1 MSDLTPVLTSASL
14 LREKLHAKTT
24 QALAAAFPLDL
35 KGRTLELQDVRV
47 HAQNYSPTDE
57 YNAITKGSSLYE
69 PVKGTL
75 VLKDASGKVVDE
87 AKNFTLAHVPYLTA
101 RHTLIA
107 DGNEYQVANQLR
119 RKPGV
124 YTQRSDNGDLKTV
137 FNLGRGKN
145 FDLAFNPDKGT
156 FHMQYGTSN
165 LPLYAVLRGMGVE
178 HDHIAKHLGAGVA
191 RANEDEHGHQTAT
204 TISKLYTKVEHPAVL
219 NPNAPHETKVE
230 AIKKRFD
237 QATLDPEVT
246 TATLGAAH
254 TSVTPTTLLVAAKK
268 MLDVHAGKTDVDD
281 TDSLKFKTF
290 HTLDDFI
297 SERIKLTSRVWA
309 PKARMALTGKNSIRE
324 ALKPA
329 PFSDPIRK
337 FLTTS
342 SLSSVPTGINPM
354 EIIDHAVKVT
364 SLGEGGIPSDRAI
377 PVDARM
383 IHNTHFGALDP
394 IRTPECH
401 PDTSEVLTMTGW
413 KRWDLVT
420 ENDVFACRVNGRLEY
435 HRASRVVR
443 ARYKGVLYGVQNSK
457 LEYLVTPNHRV
468 LCAPLDR
475 VYPLTEGSPS
485 KFTLI
490 EAADVHGKP
499 RVFDTGHEP
508 YEGGGADKFVL
519 PDVAGYAPAAPPLPM
534 CIWAAFMGWYLSE
547 GCVSKQKNGE
557 PARVHISQSVSVNE
571 WKCAALERVLRQL
584 PFKWTYRNNSYNIS
598 HRQLATYLAQFGFC
612 ESKYIPEY
620 FFEADQDSRRNLLE
634 ALLLGDGRIDSTRAT
649 GKVYEQEV
657 FCTTSS
663 RLADDVER
671 LAISL
676 GRSVRVSKYSDKR
689 QDRYL
694 DVYEVR
700 LMRDR
705 FRQAVPRKGHYYT
718 TFYDGMVYCAT
729 VPGGLLYVRHGRG
742 LGHWSG
748 NSNHS
753 GVDIRATIAAHRDD
767 KGNLYTVLR
776 NVKTGKDDYVRAGDL
791 NKYVVAFPHQE
802 LRGMVDAF
810 VDGHQTRVAASRVT
824 HQLGHVKHLYS
835 PATSLIPMIHS
846 IQGNRAIMGSK
857 MGTQAL
863 PLVEREAPLVQVRSH
878 HPEGHSFEAIYGH
891 MIVPTAPVSG
901 TVAKVDHEF
910 IYLKPHAVKKA
921 SDEAVRHIMV
931 TGHSGAGKSTYAK
944 ALAARSGL
952 PLYEY
957 DKVPGLAEAM
967 LGNDHETVTRLQRA
981 AVADSLKNLKT
992 PHVLEGT
999 ALLAAPELTQGHQV
1013 VLMDAPREAILKA
1026 RLDRMIQSAL
1036 ARGRPADPERRQAKG
1051 VAVYDHYEP
1060 MVDNFRKLPGV
1071 ELRTPGYVPTEKEAS
1086 QLVAVLTE
1094 KTAAGDAG
1102 LIKVP
1107 YYQKF
1112 PFPSKTFLDHSVDVK
1127 VGDKV
1132 EGGQRLAESN
1142 YTRNGVLALGKN
1154 LRVGYLP
1161 YYGYNSNDAVV
1172 ISQAAAQKLTSEH
1185 MYREVF
1191 ALSGIELNRAK
1202 HQMYYGAKYPAA
1214 SYAKLDD
1221 TGVIK
1226 KGAKV
1231 DPKDLLVAGL
1241 MKQSVSGTDA
1251 MLGRIGKTLVK
1262 PFKDVGLLWDH
1273 GVPGEVVDVIRT
1285 SGQITVLVKTREA
1298 MQVGD
1303 KLAGR
1308 YGNKGVVA
1316 KIVPDHEMLRD
1327 EQGNP
1332 LDLLLTSAGVV
1343 SRINPAQVI
1352 ETAVSKVAD
1361 KTGQPI
1367 VYDNSAGHNAV
1378 KWARDLMKEHG
1389 VKDKEHLYD
1398 PLLQRTI
1405 KGADGKGVL
1414 VGKQYIYKLFKS
1426 TDTNFAGHG
1435 VGPYDLNEQP
1445 LKTGGDESAKGL
1457 GKMEFDAL
1465 LAHNAR
1471 NFLREASTIRGQ
1483 KNDEYWKAVQTGL
1496 PLPAPKPS
1504 FAFNKF
1510 LGLLEGA
1517 GVKVDKRGSKFS
1529 LLPMTDKDVVARST
1543 GALEHGATVRAK
1555 DLKPETGGLFDPRK
1569 TGGPQGTLYAHI
1581 DLHEPVPNPV
1591 FEEPI
1596 RRLLGMTET
1605 KFKEALRD
1613 KGGAWFR
1620 EELGRMNVP
1629 AKLRELREQLKTA
1642 KGPALNDVVKQIK
1655 YLETLQKH
1663 KLSPGD
1669 AYVISKIP
1677 VIPPIF
1683 RPVQPG
1689 VRDPSQLMVADAN
1702 KLYAQLF
1709 DSNKTLK
1716 TTAVQSD
1723 IGKHRQDLYTK
1734 VEELYG
1740 TTLPTDPKMQQ
1751 QKVKGLLATVAGVG
1765 TPKGGFFQRKLM
1777 RRTQDVSGRGTAVP
1791 DPNLGMDEVGIP
1803 EPMLWLALD
1812 KLIVARLIRKGYP
1825 ALTAREMVMS
1835 KAPAAREAMLE
1846 ETRERPAIINRAP
1859 TLHRG
1864 SIVAAYAKPVP
1875 GKTIRVSPFT
1885 EKGMN
1890 LDYDGDTLQVHFPIG
1905 ASAVDDAKQMT
1916 LSNMLLSDQQRNRL
1930 MIFPQHE
1937 AIIATTLAAKH
1948 TTPNGPVRKF
1958 KTREDVLAAY
1968 RRGELKLSDSIEVE
1982 NEKRAEAEDLYDGYG
1997 EGPELD
2003 APEFALEPDE
2013 ALQLYPPE
2021 MITGEGGESEDPDVR
2036 LLD

>member
-1 MSDLTPVLTSASL
+1 MSDLTPVLTSANL

-24 QALAAAFPLDL
+24 QALSAAFPLDL

-75 VLKDASGKVVDE
+75 VLRDASGKVVDE

-124 YTQRSDNGDLKTV
+124 YTQRSNNGDLKTV

-584 PFKWTYRNNSYNIS
+584 PFKWTYRNNSYNIN

-910 IYLKPHAVKKA
+910 IYLKPHAVK
-921 SDEAVRHIMV
+921 
-931 TGHSGAGKSTYAK
+931 
-944 ALAARSGL
+944 
-952 PLYEY
+952 
-957 DKVPGLAEAM
+957 
-967 LGNDHETVTRLQRA
+967 
-981 AVADSLKNLKT
+981 
-992 PHVLEGT
+992 T
-999 ALLAAPELTQGHQV
+999 A
-1013 VLMDAPREAILKA
+1013 
-1026 RLDRMIQSAL
+1026 
-1036 ARGRPADPERRQAKG
+1036 
-1051 VAVYDHYEP
+1051 
-1060 MVDNFRKLPGV
+1060 
-1071 ELRTPGYVPTEKEAS
+1071 
-1086 QLVAVLTE
+1086 
-1094 KTAAGDAG
+1094 AAGDAG

-1285 SGQITVLVKTREA
+1285 SGQITVLVKTRES

-1367 VYDNSAGHNAV
+1367 VYDNAAGHNAV

-1591 FEEPI
+1591 FEEPV

-1620 EELGRMNVP
+1620 EELGRMDVP
-1629 AKLRELREQLKTA
+1629 AKLRQLREQLKTA

-1663 KLSPGD
+1663 KLSPSD

-1716 TTAVQSD
+1716 TTAVESD
-1723 IGKHRQDLYTK
+1723 RGKHRQDLYAK

-1751 QKVKGLLATVAGVG
+1751 QKVKGLLASVAGVG

-1825 ALTAREMVMS
+1825 ALTAREMVMA

-1930 MIFPQHE
+1930 MVFPQHE

-1948 TTPNGPVRKF
+1948 TTPSGPVRKF

-1968 RRGELKLSDSIEVE
+1968 RRGELKLSDSIEIE
-1982 NEKRAEAEDLYDGYG
+1982 NEKRAEDEELYDAYG
-1997 EGPELD
+1997 EGVELD
-2003 APEFALEPDE
+2003 APEYSLEPDE

-2021 MITGEGGESEDPDVR
+2021 MVTGDSGEAEDPDVR

>member
-57 YNAITKGSSLYE
+57 YDAITKGSSLYE

-75 VLKDASGKVVDE
+75 VLKDGSGKVVDE

-204 TISKLYTKVEHPAVL
+204 TISKLYAKVEHPAVL
-219 NPNAPHETKVE
+219 KPDAAHETKVE
-230 AIKKRFD
+230 AIKRRFD
-237 QATLDPEVT
+237 QAMLDPEVT

-254 TSVTPTTLLVAAKK
+254 TSVTPNTLLVAAKK

-394 IRTPECH
+394 IRTPE
-401 PDTSEVLTMTGW
+401 
-413 KRWDLVT
+413 
-420 ENDVFACRVNGRLEY
+420 
-435 HRASRVVR
+435 
-443 ARYKGVLYGVQNSK
+443 
-457 LEYLVTPNHRV
+457 
-468 LCAPLDR
+468 
-475 VYPLTEGSPS
+475 
-485 KFTLI
+485 
-490 EAADVHGKP
+490 
-499 RVFDTGHEP
+499 
-508 YEGGGADKFVL
+508 
-519 PDVAGYAPAAPPLPM
+519 
-534 CIWAAFMGWYLSE
+534 
-547 GCVSKQKNGE
+547 
-557 PARVHISQSVSVNE
+557 
-571 WKCAALERVLRQL
+571 
-584 PFKWTYRNNSYNIS
+584 
-598 HRQLATYLAQFGFC
+598 
-612 ESKYIPEY
+612 
-620 FFEADQDSRRNLLE
+620 
-634 ALLLGDGRIDSTRAT
+634 
-649 GKVYEQEV
+649 
-657 FCTTSS
+657 
-663 RLADDVER
+663 
-671 LAISL
+671 
-676 GRSVRVSKYSDKR
+676 
-689 QDRYL
+689 
-694 DVYEVR
+694 
-700 LMRDR
+700 
-705 FRQAVPRKGHYYT
+705 
-718 TFYDGMVYCAT
+718 
-729 VPGGLLYVRHGRG
+729 
-742 LGHWSG
+742 
-748 NSNHS
+748 SNHS

-776 NVKTGKDDYVRAGDL
+776 NVKTGKDDFVRAGDL

-810 VDGHQTRVAASRVT
+810 VDGHQTRVSASRVT

-878 HPEGHSFEAIYGH
+878 HPEGHSFETIYGH

-910 IYLKPHAVKKA
+910 IYLKPHAVK
-921 SDEAVRHIMV
+921 
-931 TGHSGAGKSTYAK
+931 
-944 ALAARSGL
+944 
-952 PLYEY
+952 
-957 DKVPGLAEAM
+957 
-967 LGNDHETVTRLQRA
+967 
-981 AVADSLKNLKT
+981 
-992 PHVLEGT
+992 T
-999 ALLAAPELTQGHQV
+999 A
-1013 VLMDAPREAILKA
+1013 
-1026 RLDRMIQSAL
+1026 
-1036 ARGRPADPERRQAKG
+1036 
-1051 VAVYDHYEP
+1051 
-1060 MVDNFRKLPGV
+1060 
-1071 ELRTPGYVPTEKEAS
+1071 
-1086 QLVAVLTE
+1086 
-1094 KTAAGDAG
+1094 AAGDAG

-1112 PFPSKTFLDHSVDVK
+1112 PFPSKTFLDHTVDVK
-1127 VGDKV
+1127 IGDKV

-1202 HQMYYGAKYPAA
+1202 HQMYYGAKYPAS

-1285 SGQITVLVKTREA
+1285 SGQITVLVKTRES

-1367 VYDNSAGHNAV
+1367 VYDNAAGHNAV

-1543 GALEHGATVRAK
+1543 GAIEHGATVRAK

-1591 FEEPI
+1591 FEEPV

-1613 KGGAWFR
+1613 KGGTWFR
-1620 EELGRMNVP
+1620 EELGRMDVP

-1663 KLSPGD
+1663 KLSPGE

-1689 VRDPSQLMVADAN
+1689 VRDPSQLMIADAN

-1716 TTAVQSD
+1716 TTAVESD
-1723 IGKHRQDLYTK
+1723 RGKHRQDLYAK

-1751 QKVKGLLATVAGVG
+1751 QKVKGLLASVAGVG

-1791 DPNLGMDEVGIP
+1791 DTNLSMDEVGIP

-1825 ALTAREMVMS
+1825 AITAREMVVA
-1835 KAPAAREAMLE
+1835 KAPAARDAMLE

-1875 GKTIRVSPFT
+1875 GKTIRVSPFI

-1905 ASAVDDAKQMT
+1905 ATAIDDAKQMT

-1930 MIFPQHE
+1930 MVFPQME

-1968 RRGELKLSDSIEVE
+1968 RRGELKLSDSIEIE
-1982 NEKRAEAEDLYDGYG
+1982 NEKRAEDEDLYEGYG

-2021 MITGEGGESEDPDVR
+2021 MITGEGEESEDPDVR

>member
-584 PFKWTYRNNSYNIS
+584 PFKWTYRNNSYNIR

-835 PATSLIPMIHS
+835 PATTLIPMIHS

-910 IYLKPHAVKKA
+910 IYLKPHAVK
-921 SDEAVRHIMV
+921 
-931 TGHSGAGKSTYAK
+931 
-944 ALAARSGL
+944 
-952 PLYEY
+952 
-957 DKVPGLAEAM
+957 
-967 LGNDHETVTRLQRA
+967 
-981 AVADSLKNLKT
+981 
-992 PHVLEGT
+992 T
-999 ALLAAPELTQGHQV
+999 A
-1013 VLMDAPREAILKA
+1013 
-1026 RLDRMIQSAL
+1026 
-1036 ARGRPADPERRQAKG
+1036 
-1051 VAVYDHYEP
+1051 
-1060 MVDNFRKLPGV
+1060 
-1071 ELRTPGYVPTEKEAS
+1071 
-1086 QLVAVLTE
+1086 
-1094 KTAAGDAG
+1094 AAGDAG

-1285 SGQITVLVKTREA
+1285 SGQITVLVKTRES

-2003 APEFALEPDE
+2003 APEYSLEPDE

-2021 MITGEGGESEDPDVR
+2021 MVTGEGGESGDPDVR